1 MMLTLLGAY
10 SLILDINITY
20 QTCSLVHNFGLICR
34 RFHIFHFFNRI
45 FGNPSNSDYEF
56 NILVKRPCSS
66 CQSWIISKIVFFLIF
81 ILVSVSKKMFI
92 SDIHQV
98 WAFRSLTSQLPNSMK
113 TNLIVKRNKIDY
125 CHINN

>member
-1 MMLTLLGAY
+1 MLSTLFGVK
-10 SLILDINITY
+10 SLILDINRTY
-20 QTCSLVHNFGLICR
+20 QICSLVHNFGLICR

-56 NILVKRPCSS
+56 NILVKKTLQFLPKLNHIQDS
-66 CQSWIISKIVFFLIF
+66 FFLIF
-81 ILVSVSKKMFI
+81 ILVFVSKKMFI

-125 CHINN
+125 NHINN